1 MQTLAA
7 KENIIDLSLLDCVR
21 TPEQDIFGPNNVL
34 GRGSV
39 RVSCLPK
46 YGREPDRIELRQ
58 H

>member
-1 MQTLAA
+1 MQSLEA
-7 KENIIDLSLLDCVR
+7 KKNIIDLSLLDCVR
-21 TPEQDIFGPNNVL
+21 TPELDIFGSNNMF